1 MCSCTSGNRA
11 AFPEGSLSSPSG
23 LGLFAKAL
31 PFPAKQAK
39 ARMHGQ
45 VERKGFDVS
54 ARKIAQSRFQ
64 MTFSIRF
71 LSPLQRIV

>member
-1 MCSCTSGNRA
+1 MTRRVESVPASACL
-11 AFPEGSLSSPSG
+11 EGSLSSPSG

-45 VERKGFDVS
+45 VEREGFDVS
-54 ARKIAQSRFQ
+54 AQKIAQSLFQ
-64 MTFSIRF
+64 MPSRF
-71 LSPLQRIV
+71 VFCLCCNA

>member
-1 MCSCTSGNRA
+1 
-11 AFPEGSLSSPSG
+11 
-23 LGLFAKAL
+23 LFAKAP
-31 PFPAKQAK
+31 PFWAKQAK

-64 MTFSIRF
+64 MTFPIRF
-71 LSPLQRIV
+71 LPPLQRIV

>member
-1 MCSCTSGNRA
+1 VQLHIGDRG
-11 AFPEGSLSSPSG
+11 AFPEGRPLRPG
-23 LGLFAKAL
+23 LGLFAKAP
-31 PFPAKQAK
+31 PFWAKQAK
-39 ARMHGQ
+39 ARMHEQ